1 MTASQ
6 YTIFLVSNRLR
17 LNDDKTHLM
26 VLTSSQ
32 TRKAKYKAGKDI
44 AVSIVTPSA
53 TITPT
58 PAEKL
63 LGGWVHQDLKWAEH
77 ILEGKDS
84 LIKSL
89 NKRVSAL
96 KLVGKTRKMG
106 WM

>member
-1 MTASQ
+1 MLN
-6 YTIFLVSNRLR
+6 FLISNRLK

-32 TRKAKYKAGKDI
+32 TRKAGKDI
-44 AVSIVTPSA
+44 SVSIVTPSA
-53 TITPT
+53 TSTPT

-84 LIKSL
+84 LGKSL
-89 NKRVSAL
+89 NK
-96 KLVGKTRKMG
+96 
-106 WM
+106 